1 MARYLLF
8 AFSFCCSVFCNGQ
21 RSKIDSLSAVL
32 SNQKN
37 DSNKVNTMW
46 HLADT
51 YNSYK
56 PDTALVI
63 AEEALFLA
71 QKLKYTEG
79 ESRSLGI
86 LANSFLSIGNYPKAL
101 EFYIKKLKI
110 EEKRNNPH
118 NLASVTMNIGIVYV
132 YQEEY
137 QKALPY
143 YYEADSIIDTYN
155 VTDFKYNIAVNIG
168 DLYFRMKKLDSA
180 FNYFKK
186 SLAIALQ
193 QQNGSYTGT
202 SMVGLAHIYLKQLN
216 YPAATD
222 YYKNALSYLEAN
234 NNDDLVCE
242 AYLGL
247 ANLYDQV
254 SNNDSAG
261 YYARKAF
268 SLAKKDG
275 FLTWQLRSVV
285 FLDSYYTKV
294 KKVDSAYSYLRLS
307 QLLRDSISS
316 NDKVRE
322 SQVISSDEQLR
333 QAVLIEQRIKARKER
348 VQQLQL
354 LFIGIFIPTLFLF
367 TLLLSRRRIHVRFI
381 KFLGVISLLILFEYL
396 TLLLHPYVLEVTNHT
411 PIYEMLIFVS
421 IAAILIPGHHRIEHW
436 LIEKLTRRNR
446 RLADGY
452 RSMRRLRIKIK
463 GTPSA

>member
-1 MARYLLF
+1 
-8 AFSFCCSVFCNGQ
+8 
-21 RSKIDSLSAVL
+21 
-32 SNQKN
+32 
-37 DSNKVNTMW
+37 MW
-46 HLADT
+46 HLADV

-86 LANSFLSIGNYPKAL
+86 LANSFLNIGNYPKAL
-101 EFYIKKLKI
+101 EYYIKKLKL
-110 EEKRNNPH
+110 EEKRSNPH

-155 VTDFKYNIAVNIG
+155 VTDFKYNIAINLG
-168 DLYFRMKKLDSA
+168 DLYFRMNNLDSA
-180 FNYFKK
+180 FNYFKR
-186 SLAIALQ
+186 SLVIALQ

-202 SMVGLAHIYLKQLN
+202 SMLGLAHIYRKQLN
-216 YPAATD
+216 YTASVD
-222 YYKNALSYLEAN
+222 YYKKALNYLETN
-234 NNDDLVCE
+234 NNDDLSCE

-247 ANLYDQV
+247 ANLYNQV
-254 SNNDSAG
+254 NKDDSAG
-261 YYARKAF
+261 YYAGKAF
-268 SLAKKDG
+268 ALAKKDG
-275 FLTWQLRSVV
+275 FLTWQLQSVI
-285 FLDSYYTKV
+285 FLDSYYQKI
-294 KKVDSAYSYLRLS
+294 KRVDSAYTYLRLS

-333 QAVLIEQRIKARKER
+333 QALLAEQRVKAKKER
-348 VQQLQL
+348 SQQLQL
-354 LFIGIFIPTLFLF
+354 LFIGIFIPALFLF
-367 TLLLSRRRIHVRFI
+367 TLLLSRKRIHVRFI
-381 KFLGVISLLILFEYL
+381 KFLGIISLLIFFEYL

-411 PIYEMLIFVS
+411 PVYEMLIFVS

-446 RLADGY
+446 KLADGY
-452 RSMRRLRIKIK
+452 RAMRRLKIKIK